1 MTHRAHRPTRRR
13 SLRRAGGLLLT
24 AGLIV
29 LAVLLYDADTHTPY
43 TGAMVAA
50 TYVLLIAGLTIVIG
64 VERVE
69 RAETTVPVPV
79 APPLPPRAT
88 DWLRDPPEQDPPT
101 QDRRVPGWVNRLAHR
116 DTEDDR

>member
-1 MTHRAHRPTRRR
+1 MAHRAHRPTRRR

-79 APPLPPRAT
+79 APPLPLPASQE
-88 DWLRDPPEQDPPT
+88 WFPAPE
-101 QDRRVPGWVNRLAHR
+101 QDRRVPSWVNRLAHR